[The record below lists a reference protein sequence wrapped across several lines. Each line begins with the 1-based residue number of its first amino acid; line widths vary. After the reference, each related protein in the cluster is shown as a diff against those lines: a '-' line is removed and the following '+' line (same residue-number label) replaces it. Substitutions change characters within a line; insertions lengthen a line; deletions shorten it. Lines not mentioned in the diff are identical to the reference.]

1 MNEFELEKVKILDER
16 INAKIAERDRLYAI
30 ATNVSPKPFDD
41 MPRGGSGMVN
51 NAMESAVVNLIA
63 LAEEINKVIDQ
74 YVDHKNKVI
83 EALEKLPEKEYG
95 VLYRYYIRY
104 MSWDDI
110 AIDMNYSRMQIW
122 RFWKKGL
129 KFLKDVT

>member
-1 MNEFELEKVKILDER
+1 MNQYELEKVKILDER

-51 NAMESAVVNLIA
+51 NKMESAVINLIA
-63 LAEEINKVIDQ
+63 IAEEIDKVIDQ
-74 YVDHKNKVI
+74 YVDHKRKVV
-83 EALEKLPEKEYG
+83 EALERLPEKEYG
-95 VLYRYYIRY
+95 VLHRYYIRY

-110 AIDMNYSRMQIW
+110 AVDMNYSRSQIY
-122 RFWKKGL
+122 RFWKSGL
-129 KFLKDVT
+129 KKIKNF

>member
-1 MNEFELEKVKILDER
+1 MNVYELEKVKILDDK

-51 NAMESAVVNLIA
+51 NKMESAVVNLIA
-63 LAEEINKVIDQ
+63 IAEEINRVIDQ
-74 YVDHKNKVI
+74 YVDHKRKVV
-83 EALEKLPEKEYG
+83 EVLEKLPEKEYG
-95 VLYRYYIRY
+95 VLHRYYIRY

-110 AIDMNYSRMQIW
+110 AHDMKYSRQQVW
-122 RFWKKGL
+122 RFWKSGL
-129 KFLKDVT
+129 KKIKNL